1 MDTANSNHVD
11 VLVVGA
17 GLSGIGAACHLMMQ
31 APTRS
36 FAILESRSVSGGTW
50 DLFRYPAVRSDSDM
64 YTLGYSFAPWR
75 EAKSI
80 ADGPLILNYIRETAE
95 KFGVEER
102 IRYNQRVVDAKWSSE
117 SACWTVTIKHTD
129 TGEQETMTCNFL
141 WGNTGYYT
149 YDKGYRPDFPGENAF
164 QGTIIHPQ
172 LWPENL
178 DYKDKTVVV
187 IGSGATA
194 MTIVPAMAKDAAKVV
209 LLQRSPTYVVAR
221 PDVDAF
227 ADKIRAK
234 FSPKLAHKLIR
245 FKAITLGM
253 LMYQLSQKKPDL
265 IKKQLR
271 QGAIDQL
278 PEGYDVDTHFNPT
291 YNPWDQRLCLVPNGD
306 LFTSISSGKA
316 EVVTDTIETFTTDG
330 IRLTSGRE
338 IKADIV
344 VTATG
349 LVMQLLGGM
358 SISVDGKPVDIGKT
372 VSYKGIMLSGV
383 PNLGT
388 TFGYTNASWTLKADL
403 TADYICRLLNK
414 MEKLGM
420 RQATPNVPDDKNL
433 EPTMGLTS
441 GYIMR
446 AQDNL
451 PKQALKKPW
460 KLYQNFALDT
470 LLLKHGKLE
479 DEMKFS
485 NSAKR

>member
-1 MDTANSNHVD
+1 MDTASSKHVD
-11 VLVVGA
+11 VVVVGA

-31 APTRS
+31 SPSRT
-36 FAILESRSVSGGTW
+36 FAILESRNVSGGTW

-75 EAKSI
+75 EKKSI

-102 IRYNQRVVDAKWSSE
+102 IQYNRRVVDAKWSSE
-117 SACWTVTIKHTD
+117 TALWTLTIKHTD
-129 TGEQETMTCNFL
+129 SDTSESMTCNFL

-149 YDKGYRPDFPGENAF
+149 YDKGYRPDFPGEEKF
-164 QGTIIHPQ
+164 QGRLIHPQ
-172 LWPENL
+172 HWPENL

-194 MTIVPAMAKDAAKVV
+194 MTIVPAMAKEAGKVV

-221 PDVDAF
+221 PDVDEF
-227 ADKIRAK
+227 ADKIRAR

-245 FKAITLGM
+245 FKAISLGM
-253 LMYQLSQKKPDL
+253 LTYQLSQKKPDL
-265 IKKQLR
+265 IKRRLR
-271 QGAIDQL
+271 EGAMALL

-306 LFTSISSGKA
+306 LFTAISSGKA
-316 EVVTDTIETFTTDG
+316 EIVTDTIESFTSDG
-330 IRLTSGRE
+330 ILLTSGKE
-338 IKADIV
+338 LKADII

-358 SISVDGKPVDIGKT
+358 SISVDGVPVDLGKT
-372 VSYKGIMLSGV
+372 VSYKGIMLAGV

-414 MEKLGM
+414 MEKLGV
-420 RQATPNVPDDKNL
+420 RQATPKVPSDQNL

-441 GYIMR
+441 GYVKR
-446 AQDNL
+446 AQGNL
-451 PKQALKKPW
+451 PLQAAKKPW
-460 KLYQNFALDT
+460 ELYQNFALDT
-470 LLLKHGKLE
+470 LMLKHGRI
-479 DEMKFS
+479 DNEMVFS
-485 NSAKR
+485 NAGKR

>member
-1 MDTANSNHVD
+1 MDTASSKHVD
-11 VLVVGA
+11 VVVVGA

-31 APTRS
+31 SPSRT

-75 EAKSI
+75 EKKSI
-80 ADGPLILNYIRETAE
+80 ADGPLILNYIRETSE

-102 IRYNQRVVDAKWSSE
+102 IQYNRRVVDAKWSSE
-117 SACWTVTIKHTD
+117 TALWTLTVKHSDSD
-129 TGEQETMTCNFL
+129 TSETMTCNFL

-149 YDKGYRPDFPGENAF
+149 YDKGYRPDFPGEEKF
-164 QGTIIHPQ
+164 QGTLVHPQ

-194 MTIVPAMAKDAAKVV
+194 MTIVPAMTKEAAKVV

-221 PDVDAF
+221 PDVDEF

-245 FKAITLGM
+245 FKAIALGM
-253 LMYQLSQKKPDL
+253 LTYQLSQKKPDL
-265 IKKQLR
+265 IKRRLR
-271 QGAIDQL
+271 EGAAALL

-306 LFTSISSGKA
+306 LFTAISSGKA
-316 EVVTDTIETFTTDG
+316 EIVTDTIQSFTSDG
-330 IRLTSGRE
+330 ILLTSGKE
-338 IKADIV
+338 LKADII

-358 SISVDGKPVDIGKT
+358 SISVDGVPVDLGKT

-414 MEKLGM
+414 MEKLGV
-420 RQATPNVPDDKNL
+420 RQATPKVPKDENL
-433 EPTMGLTS
+433 EPTMGLSS
-441 GYIMR
+441 GYVTR
-446 AQDNL
+446 AQGNL
-451 PKQALKKPW
+451 PLQAAKKPW

-470 LLLKHGKLE
+470 LMLKHGKI
-479 DEMKFS
+479 DNEMVFS
-485 NSAKR
+485 NASKR

>member
-1 MDTANSNHVD
+1 MGTASSKHVD
-11 VLVVGA
+11 VVVVGA

-31 APTRS
+31 SPSRT
-36 FAILESRSVSGGTW
+36 FAILESRNVSGGTW

-75 EAKSI
+75 EKKSI

-102 IRYNQRVVDAKWSSE
+102 IQYNRRVVDAKWSSE
-117 SACWTVTIKHTD
+117 TALWTLTIKHTD
-129 TGEQETMTCNFL
+129 SDTSETMTCTFL

-149 YDKGYRPDFPGENAF
+149 YDKGYRPDFPGEEKF
-164 QGTIIHPQ
+164 QGTLIHPQ
-172 LWPENL
+172 HWPENL

-194 MTIVPAMAKDAAKVV
+194 MTIVPAMAKEATKVV

-221 PDVDAF
+221 PDVDEF

-253 LMYQLSQKKPDL
+253 LTYQLSQKKPDL
-265 IKKQLR
+265 IKRRLR
-271 QGAIDQL
+271 EGAAALL

-306 LFTSISSGKA
+306 LFTAISSGKA
-316 EVVTDTIETFTTDG
+316 EIVTDTIESFTSDG
-330 IRLTSGRE
+330 ILLTSGKE
-338 IKADIV
+338 LKADII

-358 SISVDGKPVDIGKT
+358 SISVDGVPVDLGKT

-403 TADYICRLLNK
+403 TADYICRLDRK
-414 MEKLGM
+414 S
-420 RQATPNVPDDKNL
+420 VV
-433 EPTMGLTS
+433 
-441 GYIMR
+441 
-446 AQDNL
+446 
-451 PKQALKKPW
+451 
-460 KLYQNFALDT
+460 
-470 LLLKHGKLE
+470 
-479 DEMKFS
+479 
-485 NSAKR
+485 

>member
-1 MDTANSNHVD
+1 
-11 VLVVGA
+11 
-17 GLSGIGAACHLMMQ
+17 
-31 APTRS
+31 
-36 FAILESRSVSGGTW
+36 
-50 DLFRYPAVRSDSDM
+50 M

-75 EAKSI
+75 EKKSI
-80 ADGPLILNYIRETAE
+80 ADGPLILNYIRETSE

-102 IRYNQRVVDAKWSSE
+102 IRYNRRVVDAKWSSE
-117 SACWTVTIKHTD
+117 SALWTLTIKHTD
-129 TGEQETMTCNFL
+129 SDTSETMTCNFL

-149 YDKGYRPDFPGENAF
+149 YDKGYRPDFPGEEKF
-164 QGTIIHPQ
+164 QGTMVHPQ

-178 DYKDKTVVV
+178 DYKNKNVVV

-221 PDVDAF
+221 PDVDVF

-234 FSPKLAHKLIR
+234 FSPKIAHKLIR
-245 FKAITLGM
+245 FKTITLGM
-253 LMYQLSQKKPDL
+253 LMYQLSQKKPEL
-265 IKKQLR
+265 IKQRLR
-271 QGAIDQL
+271 EGAIALL

-316 EVVTDTIETFTTDG
+316 EIVTDTIQSFTSDG
-330 IRLTSGRE
+330 ILLTSGKE
-338 IKADIV
+338 LKADII

-358 SISVDGKPVDIGKT
+358 SISVDGDPVDIGKT

-414 MEKLGM
+414 MEKLGV
-420 RQATPNVPDDKNL
+420 RQATPKVPSDMNL
-433 EPTMGLTS
+433 EPTMGLSS
-441 GYIMR
+441 GYVTR
-446 AQDNL
+446 AQENL
-451 PKQALKKPW
+451 PKQASKKPW

-470 LLLKHGKLE
+470 LLLKHGKID
-479 DEMKFS
+479 DEMVFS
-485 NSAKR
+485 NAKKR

>member
-1 MDTANSNHVD
+1 MDTASSKHVD
-11 VLVVGA
+11 VVVVGA

-31 APTRS
+31 SPSRT
-36 FAILESRSVSGGTW
+36 FAILESRNVSGGTW

-75 EAKSI
+75 EKKSI

-102 IRYNQRVVDAKWSSE
+102 IQYNRRVVDAKWSSE
-117 SACWTVTIKHTD
+117 TALWTLTIKHTD
-129 TGEQETMTCNFL
+129 SDTSETMTCNFL

-149 YDKGYRPDFPGENAF
+149 YDKGYRPDFPGEEKF
-164 QGTIIHPQ
+164 QGTLIHPQ
-172 LWPENL
+172 HWPENL

-194 MTIVPAMAKDAAKVV
+194 MTIVPAMAKEAAKVV

-221 PDVDAF
+221 PDVDEF

-245 FKAITLGM
+245 FKTITLGM

-265 IKKQLR
+265 IKRRLR
-271 QGAIDQL
+271 EGAAALL

-306 LFTSISSGKA
+306 LFTAISSGKA
-316 EVVTDTIETFTTDG
+316 EIVTDTIESFTSDG
-330 IRLTSGRE
+330 ILLTSGKE
-338 IKADIV
+338 LKADII

-358 SISVDGKPVDIGKT
+358 SISVDGVPVDLGKT

-414 MEKLGM
+414 MEKLGV
-420 RQATPNVPDDKNL
+420 RQATPKVPADQNL

-441 GYIMR
+441 GYVMR
-446 AQDNL
+446 AQGNL
-451 PKQALKKPW
+451 PLQATKKPW

-470 LLLKHGKLE
+470 MLLKHGKI
-479 DEMKFS
+479 DNEMEFS
-485 NSAKR
+485 NAKKR

>member
-1 MDTANSNHVD
+1 MDTASSNHVD
-11 VLVVGA
+11 VVVVGA

-31 APTRS
+31 SPSRT

-75 EAKSI
+75 EKKSI
-80 ADGPLILNYIRETAE
+80 ADGPLILNYIRETSE
-95 KFGVEER
+95 KFGVEKR
-102 IRYNQRVVDAKWSSE
+102 IQYNRRVVDAKWSSE
-117 SACWTVTIKHTD
+117 AALWTLTIEHTD
-129 TGEQETMTCNFL
+129 SDTSETMTCNFL

-149 YDKGYRPDFPGENAF
+149 YDKGYRPDFPGEEKF
-164 QGTIIHPQ
+164 QGTLVHPQ

-178 DYKDKTVVV
+178 DYKDKNVVV

-221 PDVDAF
+221 PDVDEF

-234 FSPKLAHKLIR
+234 FSPKIAHKLIR
-245 FKAITLGM
+245 FKTITLGM
-253 LMYQLSQKKPDL
+253 LMYQLSQKKPEL
-265 IKKQLR
+265 IKRRLR
-271 QGAIDQL
+271 EGAMALL
-278 PEGYDVDTHFNPT
+278 PEGYEVDTHFNPT

-306 LFTSISSGKA
+306 LFAAISSGKA
-316 EVVTDTIETFTTDG
+316 EIIPDTIQSFTSDG
-330 IRLTSGRE
+330 ILLTSGQE
-338 IKADIV
+338 LKADVV

-358 SISVDGKPVDIGKT
+358 SISVDGVPVDIGKT
-372 VSYKGIMLSGV
+372 VSYKGIMLSEV

-414 MEKLGM
+414 MEKLGV
-420 RQATPNVPDDKNL
+420 RQATPNVPSDENL
-433 EPTMGLTS
+433 EPTMGLSS
-441 GYIMR
+441 GYVMR
-446 AQDNL
+446 AQGSL
-451 PKQALKKPW
+451 PLQAMKKPW

-470 LLLKHGKLE
+470 LLLKHGKI
-479 DEMKFS
+479 DNEMVFS
-485 NSAKR
+485 NAKKR

>member
-1 MDTANSNHVD
+1 
-11 VLVVGA
+11 
-17 GLSGIGAACHLMMQ
+17 
-31 APTRS
+31 
-36 FAILESRSVSGGTW
+36 
-50 DLFRYPAVRSDSDM
+50 M

-75 EAKSI
+75 EKKSI

-102 IRYNQRVVDAKWSSE
+102 IRYNRRVVDAKWSSE
-117 SACWTVTIKHTD
+117 SALWTLTIKHTD
-129 TGEQETMTCNFL
+129 SDVSETMTCNFL

-149 YDKGYRPDFPGENAF
+149 YDKGYRPDFLGEEKF
-164 QGTIIHPQ
+164 QGTMVHPQ

-178 DYKDKTVVV
+178 DYKNKNVVV

-221 PDVDAF
+221 PDVDVF

-234 FSPKLAHKLIR
+234 FSPKIAHKLIR
-245 FKAITLGM
+245 FKTITLGM
-253 LMYQLSQKKPDL
+253 LMYQLSQKKPEL
-265 IKKQLR
+265 IKQRLR
-271 QGAIDQL
+271 EGAIALL

-316 EVVTDTIETFTTDG
+316 EIVTDTIQSFTSDG
-330 IRLTSGRE
+330 ILLTSGKE
-338 IKADIV
+338 LKADII

-358 SISVDGKPVDIGKT
+358 SISVDGVPVDIGKT

-414 MEKLGM
+414 MEKLGV
-420 RQATPNVPDDKNL
+420 RQATPKVPSDMNL
-433 EPTMGLTS
+433 EPTMGLSS
-441 GYIMR
+441 GYVTR
-446 AQDNL
+446 AQENL
-451 PKQALKKPW
+451 PKQASKKPW

-470 LLLKHGKLE
+470 LLLKHGKIDNELVL
-479 DEMKFS
+479 S
-485 NSAKR
+485 NAKKR

>member
-1 MDTANSNHVD
+1 MDTASSNHVD
-11 VLVVGA
+11 VVVVGA
-17 GLSGIGAACHLMMQ
+17 GLSGIGAACHLMTQ
-31 APTRS
+31 SPSRA

-75 EAKSI
+75 EKKSI

-102 IRYNQRVVDAKWSSE
+102 IRYNRRVVDAKWSSE
-117 SACWTVTIKHTD
+117 SASWTLTIKHTD
-129 TGEQETMTCNFL
+129 SDFSETMTCNFL

-149 YDKGYRPDFPGENAF
+149 YDKGYRPDFPGEEKF
-164 QGTIIHPQ
+164 QGKLVHPQ

-178 DYKDKTVVV
+178 DYKNKNVVV

-221 PDVDAF
+221 PDVDEF

-234 FSPKLAHKLIR
+234 FSPKIAHKLIR
-245 FKAITLGM
+245 FKTISLGM
-253 LMYQLSQKKPDL
+253 LMYQLSQKKPEL
-265 IKKQLR
+265 IKQRLR
-271 QGAIDQL
+271 EGAIAML

-306 LFTSISSGKA
+306 LFTAISSGKA
-316 EVVTDTIETFTTDG
+316 EIVTDTIQTFTVDG
-330 IRLTSGRE
+330 ILLASGKE
-338 IKADIV
+338 LKADII

-358 SISVDGKPVDIGKT
+358 SISVDGVPVDIGKT

-414 MEKLGM
+414 MEKLGV
-420 RQATPNVPDDKNL
+420 RQATPNVPSDENL

-446 AQDNL
+446 AQGNL
-451 PKQALKKPW
+451 PMQAMKKPW

-470 LLLKHGKLE
+470 MLLKHGKID
-479 DEMKFS
+479 DELVFS
-485 NSAKR
+485 NAKKR

>member
-1 MDTANSNHVD
+1 
-11 VLVVGA
+11 
-17 GLSGIGAACHLMMQ
+17 MMQ
-31 APTRS
+31 SPSRT
-36 FAILESRSVSGGTW
+36 FAILESRNVSGGTW

-75 EAKSI
+75 EKKSI

-102 IRYNQRVVDAKWSSE
+102 IQYNRRVVDAKWSSE
-117 SACWTVTIKHTD
+117 TALWTLTIKHTD
-129 TGEQETMTCNFL
+129 SDTSETMTCNFL

-149 YDKGYRPDFPGENAF
+149 YDKGYRPDFPGEEKF
-164 QGTIIHPQ
+164 QGTLIHPQ
-172 LWPENL
+172 HWPENL

-194 MTIVPAMAKDAAKVV
+194 MTIVPAMAKEAAKVV

-221 PDVDAF
+221 PDVDEF

-245 FKAITLGM
+245 FKTITLGM

-265 IKKQLR
+265 IKRRLR
-271 QGAIDQL
+271 EGAAALL

-291 YNPWDQRLCLVPNGD
+291 YNPWGQRLCLVPNGD
-306 LFTSISSGKA
+306 LFTAISSGKA
-316 EVVTDTIETFTTDG
+316 EIVTDTIESFTSDG
-330 IRLTSGRE
+330 ILLTSGKE
-338 IKADIV
+338 LKADII

-358 SISVDGKPVDIGKT
+358 SISVDGVPVDLGKT

-414 MEKLGM
+414 MEKLGV
-420 RQATPNVPDDKNL
+420 RQATPKVPADQNL

-441 GYIMR
+441 GYVMR
-446 AQDNL
+446 AQGNL
-451 PKQALKKPW
+451 PLQATKKPW

-470 LLLKHGKLE
+470 MLLKHGKI
-479 DEMKFS
+479 DNEMEFS
-485 NSAKR
+485 NAKKR